1 VFWVWFVFGKVYIL
15 VLFFVYL
22 VCGMSG
28 GSEWR
33 YGYALNVLAGIGKF
47 VAGYYSSVLSGNNE
61 IFIPRPY
68 REVEMRYIVNVIEAL
83 KGWSD
88 ADIKS
93 FSGLL
98 SEYSS
103 VLKEKGIDVDFL
115 LSLRDKSIEEVSKL
129 SGETEDFD
137 KRFQFISNVSEVVRS
152 ISRPT
157 IIVIDDYDA
166 KILDYIN
173 SKGAISPIFW
183 NDNVVAVFWLPK
195 ELTVRFA
202 RFILIST
209 CSMNVILK
217 RELVNQLPEMY
228 RKLGSE
234 VDEEIKRII
243 EALSN
248 TVLSGL
254 VQKLIDEGVEL
265 NLLIESLNRIIA
277 KIYAM
282 GKIDEDLATF
292 TSRIL
297 YDEILPEISRFYE
310 LIPLDKII
318 MATRDMYD
326 AYYTLTSKHDE
337 NYALSLAL
345 TALARFGLLVADDRG
360 NLYLKV
366 VDVPDLT

>member
-1 VFWVWFVFGKVYIL
+1 
-15 VLFFVYL
+15 
-22 VCGMSG
+22 MSG
-28 GSEWR
+28 GSEWK
-33 YGYALNVLAGIGKF
+33 YSYALNVLAGIGKF
-47 VAGYYSSVLSGNNE
+47 VAGYYSSVLNDINK

-68 REVEMRYIVNVIEAL
+68 REVEMRYITNVIKSL

-88 ADIKS
+88 VDIKS
-93 FSGLL
+93 FSSLL

-103 VLKEKGIDVDFL
+103 VLKEKDVDVDFL
-115 LSLRDKSIEEVSKL
+115 LFLRDKSIEEVL
-129 SGETEDFD
+129 SDEGKDFD
-137 KRFQFISNVSEVVRS
+137 KRVQNISSISEVVDD

-166 KILDYIN
+166 KILDYID
-173 SKGAISPIFW
+173 SKVAIAPIFQ

-195 ELTVRFA
+195 ELSVRFA
-202 RFILIST
+202 RFILLST

-217 RELVNQLPEMY
+217 HELVERLPEMY

-234 VDEEIKRII
+234 VDEEIRKII

-248 TVLSGL
+248 TVLSSL
-254 VQKLIDEGVEL
+254 VQRLIDEGVEL
-265 NLLIESLNRIIA
+265 NLLVESLNRIIA
-277 KIYAM
+277 KIYAI

-297 YDEILPEISRFYE
+297 HNEILPEISRFYQ

-318 MATRDMYD
+318 MAARDIYD
-326 AYYTLTSKHDE
+326 VYCTVTNKHDE
-337 NYALSLAL
+337 KYALSLAL
-345 TALARFGLLVADDRG
+345 TALARFGLLVADDKY